1 MSVIAKCGLVFL
13 SNEGYGWTEIHF
25 RNTGSDTPNL
35 QTELDLLE
43 TKIVPKRRNILGQN
57 CKITGLRVSFKRDGV
72 VASQSRHLANVA
84 AGFPGEDGASQSDS
98 LACPFFDSTGT
109 RHKICHVRGF
119 WDSVE
124 QGEVY
129 RPDLGAANGWQVK
142 LDAWKAALI
151 SNGYG
156 WMSKSALLS
165 VKGSVIN
172 YTTQTDGRVLF
183 QLAGVVGPMPGAGT
197 DVSVKFSRLNKS
209 QSVLNKLLPCTVE
222 DATSFISREPIA
234 AGAFKS
240 KGRFSISV
248 PDFVA
253 YAGMEVPSLGERR
266 MGSPLLHLAGRAK
279 AKPRT

>member
-25 RNTGSDTPNL
+25 RDTLSETPNL

-57 CKITGLRVSFKRDGV
+57 CKITGIRVSFKRDGV
-72 VASQSRHLANVA
+72 VASQSRHLAAVA
-84 AGFPGEDGASQSDS
+84 DGFPGQDGASQSDS

-124 QGEVY
+124 SGEVY
-129 RPDLGAANGWQVK
+129 RPDLGAAGAWQAK
-142 LDAWKAALI
+142 LDAWKTALVT
-151 SNGYG
+151 NGYG
-156 WMSKSALLS
+156 WMSKSAALS
-165 VKGSVIN
+165 QKGNVIN

-183 QLAGVVGPMPGAGT
+183 QLAAVVGTMPAAGT
-197 DVSVKFSRLNKS
+197 DVLVKFSRLNKS
-209 QSVLNKLLPCTVE
+209 RSVLNKLLPCTVD
-222 DATSFISREPIA
+222 DAVTLITREPIA
-234 AGAFKS
+234 AGAFAS
-240 KGRFSISV
+240 KGRFQISV
-248 PDFVA
+248 PAFVG
-253 YAGMEVPSLGERR
+253 YAGMEVPSLGKRA
-266 MGSPLLHLAGRAK
+266 MGSPLLHSPGRAK